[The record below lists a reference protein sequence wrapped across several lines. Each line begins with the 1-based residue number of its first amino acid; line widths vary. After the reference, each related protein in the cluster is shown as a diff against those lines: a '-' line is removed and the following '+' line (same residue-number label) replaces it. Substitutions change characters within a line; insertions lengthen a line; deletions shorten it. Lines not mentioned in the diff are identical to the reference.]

1 MEKGI
6 STWRRLTSNAAGILG
21 IFYAVVFVVFNL
33 MTLEMQMPIITSL
46 FLAYVFATFPFIK
59 PKSDPLHKQAW
70 IEMLDIF
77 LVILALAVGGYHVAN
92 SWAFIFDRNAM
103 PNQLDIVMGTIAVV
117 LVIES
122 VRRVAGW
129 VLVILA
135 AIFLFYAFFGY
146 LFPSMIAHRGYGL
159 DRVVTTLYITKSGIF
174 GSPTQV
180 VTQYVILFIVMG
192 TFLEISG
199 GSQFL
204 IDLARAIAGR
214 ITGGPGMVSI
224 VSSSLFGTISGS
236 AVANVVVDGVI
247 TIPAMKRY
255 GFEPHIAAAIEAYTS
270 TGGQLVPPIMGAAAF
285 LIADALGVPFAKVAV
300 AAILPAA
307 FYYFACFSAIY
318 LYAKKT
324 GLKGENREDLP
335 SLSSV
340 FRRAYYLIPIFLIIG
355 ILIYGYSP
363 SIAGFVGL
371 LVSLFLCLLN
381 RWLSS
386 QHDFKTIS
394 GDIIEG
400 MTKAARETSVLFPIC
415 AVAGVIVGV
424 IGLTG
429 IGTRLSPS
437 LIALAGNNTLFLLM
451 MIAFVALI
459 LGMGMPTTPLY
470 VVLSA
475 TLVPAL
481 MDLHL
486 NPLGSHLF
494 IFYFGLLSCLTP
506 PVAVAAYAAAPIAE
520 ASFSKVGWASF
531 KLAIPCFLIP
541 FAFIYEPALLLGS
554 GPSALSFIWP
564 SITCMAGI
572 FFLSS
577 AIVGHFVEDLET
589 WKRIGM
595 GLGGCLLVDPHYS
608 TDLIGAGLI
617 FICALGEISGL
628 IRRRLFQH
636 RVSST
641 EAISEYEEEVE
652 R

>member
-1 MEKGI
+1 MGKEI
-6 STWRRLTSNAAGILG
+6 PTWRRFTSSTAGILG

-46 FLAYVFATFPFIK
+46 FLAYVFATFPFLK
-59 PKSDPLHKQAW
+59 PKPGSLHEQGW
-70 IEMLDIF
+70 VEIFDIL
-77 LVILALAVGGYHVAN
+77 LVILALAIGGYHVAN
-92 SWAFIFDRNAM
+92 SWAFIFERNAM
-103 PNQLDIVMGTIAVV
+103 PNQLDIVMGTISVV
-117 LVIES
+117 LVMES

-159 DRVVTTLYITKSGIF
+159 DRVVSTLYITKSGIF

-247 TIPAMKRY
+247 TIPAMKKY
-255 GFEPHIAAAIEAYTS
+255 GFEPHMAGAIEAYTS
-270 TGGQLVPPIMGAAAF
+270 TGGQLVPPVMGAAAF
-285 LIADALGVPFAKVAV
+285 LIADGLGIPFLKVAV
-300 AAILPAA
+300 AAVLPAF

-318 LYAKKT
+318 FYARSIGLT
-324 GLKGENREDLP
+324 GEKSEDLP
-335 SLSSV
+335 V
-340 FRRAYYLIPIFLIIG
+340 FSNVIRRAYYLTPIFLIIG

-363 SIAGFVGL
+363 SIAGLVGL
-371 LVSLFLCLLN
+371 LASLCLCLLN
-381 RWLSS
+381 RWLRSER
-386 QHDFKTIS
+386 DFKTIS

-400 MTKAARETSVLFPIC
+400 MTKAAKETSALFPIC

-429 IGTRLSPS
+429 IGTRLSPA
-437 LIALAGNNTLFLLM
+437 LIALAGDNTLFLLM

-470 VVLSA
+470 VVLAA

-481 MDLHL
+481 VDLHL
-486 NPLGSHLF
+486 SPLGSHLF

-520 ASFSKVGWASF
+520 TSFSKVGWAAF
-531 KLAIPCFLIP
+531 KLSIPCFLIP
-541 FAFIYEPALLLGS
+541 FAFLYEPALLLGS
-554 GPSALSFIWP
+554 GPSVLSSIWP
-564 SITCMAGI
+564 SITCMTGI
-572 FFLSS
+572 FFLSA
-577 AIVGHFVEDLET
+577 AIIGYFVGHLPA

-595 GLGGCLLVDPHYS
+595 GLGGCLLIDPHFS
-608 TDLIGAGLI
+608 TDVIGAGLI
-617 FICALGEISGL
+617 LVCVLGEIGGL
-628 IRRRLFQH
+628 IRRR
-636 RVSST
+636 VVPT
-641 EAISEYEEEVE
+641 
-652 R
+652 

>member
-1 MEKGI
+1 ML
-6 STWRRLTSNAAGILG
+6 TWRRLTSNAAGIIG

-59 PKSDPLHKQAW
+59 PIDSLHRKVW
-70 IEMLDIF
+70 VETLDIL
-77 LVILALAVGGYHVAN
+77 LVILALAIGGYHVAN
-92 SWAFIFDRNAM
+92 SWAFIFERNAM
-103 PNQLDIVMGTIAVV
+103 PNELDIVMGTISVV
-117 LVIES
+117 LVMES
-122 VRRVAGW
+122 VRRVTGW

-159 DRVVTTLYITKSGIF
+159 DRVVTALYITKSGIF

-204 IDLARAIAGR
+204 IDLAKAIAGR

-300 AAILPAA
+300 AAILPAF

-324 GLKGENREDLP
+324 GLKGEKREDLP
-335 SLSSV
+335 TLSSV
-340 FRRAYYLIPIFLIIG
+340 LRRAYYLIPIFLIIG

-363 SIAGFVGL
+363 SIAGFIGL
-371 LVSLFLCLLN
+371 LASLLLCLLN
-381 RWLSS
+381 RWLNSE
-386 QHDFKTIS
+386 HDFKTIS

-400 MTKAARETSVLFPIC
+400 MTKAARETSALFPIC

-429 IGTRLSPS
+429 IGTRLSPT
-437 LIALAGNNTLFLLM
+437 LIALAGNNTLLLLM

-470 VVLSA
+470 VVLAA

-520 ASFSKVGWASF
+520 ASFSEVGWASF

-554 GPSALSFIWP
+554 GPVLSCIWP
-564 SITCMAGI
+564 SITCMTGI

-577 AIVGHFVEDLET
+577 ATIGHLVEDLPA
-589 WKRIGM
+589 WKRIGL
-595 GLGGCLLVDPHYS
+595 GVGGCLLIDPHLS
-608 TDLIGAGLI
+608 TDVIGVGLI
-617 FICALGEISGL
+617 LVCALGDISGL
-628 IRRRLFQH
+628 IRRRAVPN